1 MKEGYM
7 STLLRV
13 MLGTSIAFGINNQ
26 TQASVVAEEV
36 VRDRCMP
43 TAHALAAA
51 QALYEQGIDLRIQGK
66 LRESFEVTKQA
77 ADAGWPMAQY
87 AVGGMYLG
95 GIGTDVDIESA
106 FDYYEKCR
114 NTIAEACNQMGA
126 IYEGIFPQ
134 AEDYED
140 TTKALECYEQA
151 GKLGLPAGRDSAK
164 RLREALGIS

>member
-1 MKEGYM
+1 M
-7 STLLRV
+7 STLLRA

-26 TQASVVAEEV
+26 AQASVVAEEAI
-36 VRDRCMP
+36 RDRGMT

-51 QALYEQGIDLRIQGK
+51 QALYEQGIDLRMQGK
-66 LRESFEVTKQA
+66 LRESFEITKQA

-114 NTIAEACNQMGA
+114 NTIPEAWNQMGA
-126 IYEGIFPQ
+126 IYDGLYPQ
-134 AEDYED
+134 AADYED

-151 GKLGLPAGRDSAK
+151 GKLGLPAGRDNAK
-164 RLREALGIS
+164 HLKQALGIS